1 MDIDYNKMFKEKN
14 KEIFKNSLTLEM
26 ERNLDALKNTT
37 DNCVSLEIN
46 KLFLFFKNF
55 FQENDIDYKKEELLG
70 FLYKEKKIINDL
82 VNNEIDEK
90 KKRLKAEFL
99 DSNFDQDVITEKVI
113 DDYYEKLKEE
123 SLVVIDKI
131 ELLISEEVCT
141 NFSLEIIKKYKLE
154 DDNQLERINSRV
166 SVLFKNNIITRI
178 KEQIV
183 FRDDSLKNMAKES
196 FNKYLNLNDKTVE
209 E

>member
-1 MDIDYNKMFKEKN
+1 M
-14 KEIFKNSLTLEM
+14 
-26 ERNLDALKNTT
+26 
-37 DNCVSLEIN
+37 
-46 KLFLFFKNF
+46 FFKNF
-55 FQENDIDYKKEELLG
+55 FQENNIEYKKEELLG

-90 KKRLKAEFL
+90 KKRLKEDFL
-99 DSNFDQDVITEKVI
+99 DNSLDQDVITEKDI
-113 DDYYEKLKEE
+113 DNYYEKLKEE
-123 SLVVIDKI
+123 SLIVIDKV
-131 ELLISEEVCT
+131 ELLISEEICT
-141 NFSLEIIKKYKLE
+141 NFSLNIIKKYKLE

-209 E
+209 G

>member
-70 FLYKEKKIINDL
+70 ILYKEKMIINDL
-82 VNNEIDEK
+82 VNNEIEEK
-90 KKRLKAEFL
+90 KKRLKEEFL
-99 DSNFDQDVITEKVI
+99 ERNFDQDIITEEVI
-113 DDYYEKLKEE
+113 DNYYEKLEEE
-123 SLVVIDKI
+123 SLTISDKI

-141 NFSLEIIKKYKLE
+141 NFTLNLINKYKLE
-154 DDNQLERINSRV
+154 DESQLERINSRV
-166 SVLFKNNIITRI
+166 SVLFKNNITSRI

-183 FRDDSLKNMAKES
+183 FRDDSLNNMAKES

>member
-70 FLYKEKKIINDL
+70 ILYKEKMIINDL
-82 VNNEIDEK
+82 VNNEIEEK
-90 KKRLKAEFL
+90 KKRLKEEFL
-99 DSNFDQDVITEKVI
+99 ESNFDQDIITEEVI
-113 DDYYEKLKEE
+113 DNYYKKLKEE
-123 SLVVIDKI
+123 SLTISDKI

-141 NFSLEIIKKYKLE
+141 NFTLNLIKKYKLE
-154 DDNQLERINSRV
+154 DESQLERINSRV
-166 SVLFKNNIITRI
+166 SVLFKNNITSRI

>member
-55 FQENDIDYKKEELLG
+55 FQENNIDYKKEELLG
-70 FLYKEKKIINDL
+70 FLYKEKMIINNII
-82 VNNEIDEK
+82 NNEIEEK
-90 KKRLKAEFL
+90 KKRLNQDFL
-99 DSNFDQDVITEKVI
+99 DINFDQDIIAEDVINN
-113 DDYYEKLKEE
+113 YYEKLKEE
-123 SLVVIDKI
+123 SVITNDKI
-131 ELLISEEVCT
+131 ELLVSNEVCT
-141 NFSLEIIKKYKLE
+141 NFSLEIIKKYRLE
-154 DDNQLERINSRV
+154 NDNQLDRINSRV
-166 SVLFKNNIITRI
+166 NDLFKNNIVLRV
-178 KEQIV
+178 KDQLV